1 MLKKHDVPFLG
12 RDDVFIIPTLD
23 GSDTLFSKAF
33 GASYHSL
40 NGAVSESRHVF
51 IQYGLQTQSQKTKI
65 SILEF
70 GYGTGLNAFLAFLY
84 SIKHQ
89 KEISYTGIEAFP
101 IDSLVA
107 GQLNYPSY
115 LAATQYH
122 EIFNRMHTENSF
134 SHGQF
139 HFNKIQWMS
148 DLKSSEL
155 WDCIFFDAFSP
166 DIQSEQW
173 QQNIFD
179 RLFELTSVDGCLVTY
194 CAKGE
199 IRRRM
204 QRAGY
209 HVSRLDGAPGKREML
224 QAIKK

>member
-1 MLKKHDVPFLG
+1 MLKKHEVPFLG
-12 RDDVFIIPTLD
+12 RDDVFIVPTLD

-33 GASYHSL
+33 GATYHSR

-51 IQYGLQTQSQKTKI
+51 IQNGLQTQSHRSKI

-70 GYGTGLNAFLAFLY
+70 GFGTGLNAFLAFLY
-84 SIKHQ
+84 SIKQQ
-89 KEISYTGIEAFP
+89 KEISYYGIEAFP
-101 IDSLVA
+101 IDLHVA
-107 GQLNYPSY
+107 GHLNYPAY
-115 LAATQYH
+115 LAATPYSDLFKRLH
-122 EIFNRMHTENSF
+122 AENSF
-134 SHGQF
+134 SDGQF
-139 HFNKIQWMS
+139 HFRKLQSITELN
-148 DLKSSEL
+148 SSTM
-155 WDCIFFDAFSP
+155 WDCLFFDAFSP

-173 QQNIFD
+173 EQNIFD

-209 HVSRLDGAPGKREML
+209 HVKRLSGAPGKREML
-224 QAIKK
+224 LAIKK